1 MALDMLFADFKFHA
15 MFSVEVTS
23 CLLDIGSIKSP
34 RCIISTFFSFIKRR
48 GVEVLA
54 WPAKRNCDKR
64 IKFYLPLYCITG
76 GIQYFRSL

>member
-1 MALDMLFADFKFHA
+1 MLFADFKFHA
-15 MFSVEVTS
+15 MVSVEVTS
-23 CLLDIGSIKSP
+23 CLLDIESIKSP
-34 RCIISTFFSFIKRR
+34 RCITSTFFSFIKRR

-64 IKFYLPLYCITG
+64 IKFYLLLYCITG